1 VNDAVAAQS
10 TATNGGRAPPF
21 GAWERMLAGRYL
33 RAKRSQGGV
42 ALISLISFIGIMLAV
57 AVLIIVMSV
66 MNGFRAELLN
76 RILGFNGHVFVT
88 GAVLDRPDRDEVVAR
103 IAKVPG
109 VRQAAPVIEAQAIAM
124 GPAQISGAIVRG
136 IRPQDLAATKLVA
149 SNITRG
155 ALKGFGAGEY
165 GGDMLVVGQRLAD
178 SLGVRPGDPL
188 TLISPSGG
196 ATAFGG
202 TPLQKTYTVGATFT
216 VGMSQ
221 YDSAYI
227 YMPLAQSQ
235 LFFGRDGGVD
245 AIEIKVQDPD
255 KAGLMKPAIARAA
268 GPGALVTDWTQRDS
282 SFWGALK
289 VERNVMRLILML
301 LVAIAAMNIIS
312 GLVMLVK
319 NKGRDIAILR
329 TMGASG
335 GSILRIFFMSG
346 AMVGVLGTIAGLL
359 LGTLFSVYIDQI
371 QSFVEWVTGQAVF
384 SSDVYF
390 LSRLP
395 AKVDW
400 AEVGVITFWA
410 LAMSFI
416 ATLPPAWRASRL
428 DPVEALRYE

>member
-1 VNDAVAAQS
+1 MNDAVAAQS
-10 TATNGGRAPPF
+10 TAMNGGRAPPF

-42 ALISLISFIGIMLAV
+42 ALISIISFIGIMLAV

-66 MNGFRAELLN
+66 MNGFRAELLS

-155 ALKGFGAGEY
+155 SLKGFGAGDY

-255 KAGLMKPAIARAA
+255 KAGLMKPAVARAA

-335 GSILRIFFMSG
+335 GSILRIFFMAG

-371 QSFVEWVTGQAVF
+371 QSFVEWATGQAVF